1 MAKAEFEKFTRTI
14 TTQRVTRVD
23 IPFESVVRIPI
34 RTRKEA
40 DLYLSKG
47 VAIYHQETTLPN
59 GAARSYYYIEVEIS
73 ALAEVARK

>member
-23 IPFESVVRIPI
+23 LFESVVRIPI